1 MGAVNWRRRVVNCA
15 AVILV
20 PFLIVIAAYGNGP
33 LTVGSIVVYG
43 LLGAAGSWWSQ
54 ERPS

>member
-15 AVILV
+15 AVIV
-20 PFLIVIAAYGNGP
+20 APFVVVVATFGNGP
-33 LTVGSIVVYG
+33 LTLGAIVLYG
-43 LLGAAGSWWSQ
+43 LAGAAGSWWSQ